1 MLKTVE
7 LMTNSQLAWD
17 SSSHESHVRRTC
29 KNSKVKMSHEYL
41 AARPTH
47 EWPLR
52 HFKQLDFKC
61 VISSPSPTLYILSLS
76 TKLWGGYQIENPR
89 YWGFHNIHL
98 LERATHPQ
106 DINPYSLFSSH
117 IPLSYLEK
125 IFYPN
130 TTHTQSECWKCFGAW
145 KALGLCQIKPVSLVN
160 AIE

>member
-7 LMTNSQLAWD
+7 LMTNLQLARD
-17 SSSHESHVRRTC
+17 SSSHESHVRSTC
-29 KNSKVKMSHEYL
+29 KNSKVKMSREYL
-41 AARPTH
+41 AARPTC

-76 TKLWGGYQIENPR
+76 TKLWGGYQTENPR
-89 YWGFHNIHL
+89 YWGFHN
-98 LERATHPQ
+98 
-106 DINPYSLFSSH
+106 

-130 TTHTQSECWKCFGAW
+130 TTHTQFECWKCFGAW